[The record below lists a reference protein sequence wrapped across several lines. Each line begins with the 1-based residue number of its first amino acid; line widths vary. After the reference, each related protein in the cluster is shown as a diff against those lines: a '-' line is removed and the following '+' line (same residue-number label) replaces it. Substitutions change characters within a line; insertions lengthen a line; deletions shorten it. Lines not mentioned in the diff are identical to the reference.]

1 MVTTLH
7 RISALSILSALIG
20 FAGWHGE
27 VIGLAFL
34 PFLFFIWRCCR
45 NRLEVFG
52 ALLSYY
58 AAAGRGLLQGATVFF
73 AVPTESP
80 SWWIGAAIWLVPS
93 ALLALA
99 WACCWDKKHLGLRLL
114 ILLIV
119 LSVPP
124 LGIVGWA
131 NPLTSAGALFPALGW
146 FGLGLTVAFCYV
158 LAASSCPALVL
169 AFMALAGIQNLVN
182 DGPTTY
188 PGWVGVDTN
197 FDVSRGIND
206 EFSRLKAL
214 QKLVSEKAAASPA
227 GAVLVLPE
235 LVGGDWSINR
245 MWWDQSQTMLAAKG
259 QTVLLGVSE
268 QEKQTSLQYT
278 NKIVSIGAYADV
290 SMVDRVPVP
299 VSMWKPWADDGA
311 VAPWFQSGVGLVGT
325 TRVAHLICYEQLLM
339 WPVLVSM
346 ANAPDILLGASN
358 GWWARGTSIPAIQ
371 KQVTTAWARAF
382 NKYSIYARN
391 N

>member
-27 VIGLAFL
+27 VIGLVFL

-73 AVPTESP
+73 TVPTESP

-99 WACCWDKKHLGLRLL
+99 WAFCWGQKLRGLRLV
-114 ILLIV
+114 ILLVV
-119 LSVPP
+119 LSLPP

-131 NPLTSAGALFPALGW
+131 NPLTAAGALFPALGW
-146 FGLGLTVAFCYV
+146 LGMGLTIAFCYV
-158 LAASSCPALVL
+158 LTAAPYPALVL
-169 AFMALAGIQNLVN
+169 AFVALAGFQNLMN
-182 DGPTTY
+182 DRPVARA
-188 PGWVGVDTN
+188 GWVGIDTQ
-197 FDVSRGIND
+197 FSASRGVND

-214 QKLVSEKAAASPA
+214 QKLVNDKSAASPA
-227 GAVLVLPE
+227 GTILVLPE

-245 MWWDQSQTMLAAKG
+245 MWWDQTQTALAAKR

-268 QEKQTSLQYT
+268 QEQQTSLQYT
-278 NKIVSIGAYADV
+278 NKIVSIGTHTDV

-299 VSMWKPWADDGA
+299 VSMWRPWADDGA
-311 VAPWFQSGVGLVGT
+311 VAPWFQSGVGLVGG

-339 WPVLVSM
+339 WPILVSM
-346 ANAPDILLGASN
+346 ANSPDILLGASN

-371 KQVTTAWARAF
+371 AEAMHAWGRLF
-382 NKYSIYARN
+382 KKPVVLSQNI
-391 N
+391 